1 MTSISPARDW
11 RIPIFA
17 MLVATFAVCTTE
29 LIISGILPALAQDLT
44 VDIPTAGLLITGY
57 AVSVAVGGPLLALLT
72 GRLSRR
78 LLLLVVLAIFIV
90 GNIICAVSTNYA
102 MLLATRLVLAASQ
115 GLFFSV
121 VMVLAMRLAPEDR
134 KSSAVS
140 MVMIGVNMATILG
153 VPLGTAIGNAYGWRA
168 TLLVIS
174 VAVGIATAVLAL
186 LIPPTPVSAEPKRSD
201 FKAELAAALR
211 VPVLLC
217 YASIAFSLL
226 AFFIMVAYIVPF
238 LTVGGGLSTEV
249 VPLALLGIG
258 VTGFFGN
265 IIGGRLGDWNPV
277 ATMLGTLTINTILF
291 VVLAQVASYGWVAV
305 GVMLVIW
312 GVGFAFPAP
321 AQTRIMREVADAP
334 NFAASL
340 NNTAFQVGIACGAAI
355 GGAALAADVPYTSL
369 PLLSALSLAC
379 ALGTTLALSVYDR
392 RRRVALA

>member
-1 MTSISPARDW
+1 MNTAAARDW

-29 LIISGILPALAQDLT
+29 LIISGILPALAHDLS

-57 AVSVAVGGPLLALLT
+57 AVSVAIGGPLLALLT

-78 LLLLVVLAIFIV
+78 MLLLLVLGIFV
-90 GNIICAVSTNYA
+90 AGNIICAISSSYA
-102 MLLATRLVLAASQ
+102 MLLITRLVLAASQ

-121 VMVLAMRLAPEDR
+121 VMVLAMRIAPEGR

-153 VPLGTAIGNAYGWRA
+153 VPLGTYIGNAYGWRT
-168 TLLVIS
+168 TLIVIS
-174 VAVGIATAVLAL
+174 VAVGLAALVLAA
-186 LIPPTPVSAEPKRSD
+186 LIPPTPAGEEPSRSN
-201 FKAELAAALR
+201 FRAELGAALR
-211 VPVLLC
+211 IPVLLC

-226 AFFIMVAYIVPF
+226 AFFVMVAYIVPF
-238 LTVGGGLSTEV
+238 LTIGGGLPLDM
-249 VPLALLGIG
+249 VPVALLGIG
-258 VTGFFGN
+258 ITGFVGN
-265 IIGGRLGDWNPV
+265 LAGGRLGDWNPV
-277 ATMLGTLTINTILF
+277 ATMLGALVINTVLF
-291 VVLAQVASYGWVAV
+291 AVLAQVASSGWVAV

-340 NNTAFQVGIACGAAI
+340 NNTAFQVGIASGAAI
-355 GGAALAADVPYTSL
+355 GGAAIAAGVPYTSL

-379 ALGTTLALSVYDR
+379 ALGTAVALALYDR